1 MRQSFSDTDF
11 DDLYANDN
19 DAEFQHRKNIDSRRK
34 LEEYLEEKR
43 LREFLDDDYDSYID
57 DDPL

>member
-1 MRQSFSDTDF
+1 MQQSFSDTDF

-19 DAEFQHRKNIDSRRK
+19 DSEFQHRKNIDSRRK

-43 LREFLDDDYDSYID
+43 LREFLDDDYDSYFD
-57 DDPL
+57 DDYE